1 MTLTHDVLAYLTL
14 ALQTTDPDQET
25 PEEIQL
31 LVGESVLQLL
41 EREPV
46 DAVGTLTGIAFG
58 LLNDL
63 SHLTGRP
70 REELWQEVALAYADT
85 EESST

>member
-1 MTLTHDVLAYLTL
+1 MTLTQDVVAYLTL
-14 ALQTTDPDQET
+14 ALQTTDPEQDP

-31 LVGESVLQLL
+31 LVGETVLDLL

-46 DAVGTLTGIAFG
+46 DTVGTLTGITFG

-63 SHLTGRP
+63 SHLTGRT
-70 REELWQEVALAYADT
+70 REELWQEVALNYAET
-85 EESST
+85 EGET